1 MDRNTRRRNFMT
13 KVRLLAVV
21 AAGAMTLALG
31 LAALPPGPPPLNISG
46 YEFQLG
52 TPCTINSQPGKCG
65 VEFGGWTGGSGQ
77 VDGGWTPF
85 PGTRK
90 GLWEAS
96 IDYTGSPDFDSHV
109 DVQSG
114 TFDVL
119 FKNRKTISG
128 TVTGGIVTWP
138 DTATGDRGCGAG
150 VATVELSLTTGG
162 SGPTSFLG
170 CLHDLPAGTVIPPKI
185 WGTLE

>member
-1 MDRNTRRRNFMT
+1 MT
-13 KVRLLAVV
+13 KVRLLAVA
-21 AAGAMTLALG
+21 AAGAMALALG
-31 LAALPPGPPPLNISG
+31 LAAVPPGPRSLNLSG

-52 TPCTINSQPGKCG
+52 TPCTINSQAGKCG
-65 VEFGGWTGGSGQ
+65 VAFGGWTGGSGP

-90 GLWEAS
+90 GLWEAT
-96 IDYTGSPDFDSHV
+96 IDYTGSPDFGSSV

-114 TFDVL
+114 SFDVL

-128 TVTGGIVTWP
+128 TVTSGTVTWP
-138 DTATGDRGCGAG
+138 SSATGDLGCGAG
-150 VATVELSLTTGG
+150 VATVELSLSSGAG
-162 SGPTSFLG
+162 GPTSFQG